1 LVVLP
6 AVRFVRWTVLAS
18 VLVAILVSV
27 VLAGRS
33 PSSPQS
39 VSALLGGGTVDT
51 RWGPLSASDRDM
63 LIKVRQAN
71 LWEGPIGEQAAQRA
85 TSPAVREVG
94 RKLGV
99 EHAQLDADL
108 RAVADKLD
116 VPLPSQPSD
125 QQKVWMAEITGAPQ
139 AKYDTTFVNVVRSAH
154 GEVMPLVEGVR
165 SGTQNELVRQVA
177 IEGGQ
182 FIGRHMGYLE
192 STGLVDYALFPPSTA
207 PAARL
212 TSIGGYN
219 VPITLVLFVLAVLV
233 SAALLRGL
241 GRSRPG
247 VAGRPDRTG
256 RWARL
261 GSALGR
267 TRRRPAPRGTDPQ
280 RTGFRGR
287 PDEPSTVTTAEL
299 IAVLNP
305 PAEDASLRAGS
316 IPVPRAADWT
326 LPPDQ
331 PGQPDRRPPKL
342 GRASAGRPW

>member
-1 LVVLP
+1 VLP

-51 RWGPLSASDRDM
+51 HWGPLNASDRDM

-108 RAVADKLD
+108 RAVAGKLG

-139 AKYDTTFVNVVRSAH
+139 AKYDSTFVNVVRSAH

-182 FIGRHMGYLE
+182 FIGRHMEYLE

-219 VPITLVLFVLAVLV
+219 VPITLVLFVLAVGV

-261 GSALGR
+261 ASALGR
-267 TRRRPAPRGTDPQ
+267 TRRRPGPRGAGLA
-280 RTGFRGR
+280 RTGFRSR
-287 PDEPSTVTTAEL
+287 PEEPSTVTTAEL

-305 PAEDASLRAGS
+305 SAAQGRLRAGS
-316 IPVPRAADWT
+316 VPVPRAADWT